1 MNRYFL
7 ILPFFCLICAG
18 LCPCSLSAE
27 DRLSGHHHATSQT
40 NMVATV
46 DSHATQAA
54 IAAMEDGGNAVDA
67 AVAAALTLGVVDG
80 YNSGIGGGCFILI
93 RSADG
98 KITAIDG
105 RETAPAAAHR
115 DFYRDA
121 FGKLQPLASRN
132 GPRAVGVPGAL
143 LALEEA
149 LKLHGKKSLS
159 ELILP
164 AAKIADDGFEVSE
177 TLSKRITGEYEQITL
192 FPATAKL
199 LLKEDAVPLQ
209 AGDIFYQ
216 KDLANTYRSV
226 AKHGTDWFYKG
237 PFAERVAQWMKE
249 NGGALT
255 QEDFAQYKTV
265 LREPI
270 RSSYRDHEIIGFPPP
285 SSGGIHVAQIL
296 NILEHFDLAAVER
309 TNRIQAKHL
318 IAEAMK
324 LAFAD
329 RAFWPGDPKFVDVPK
344 GLISKK
350 YACQLSGRI
359 NPLFQSEVLSHGLPP
374 NPTDIFRDRHTTH
387 IAVADKQ
394 GNWVA
399 ITSTL
404 NTWFGSKVV
413 VPGTGVILNNEMDD
427 FAIAPGVP
435 NAFDLIGA
443 NQNAI
448 SAGKRPLSSMSPTI
462 VLKEG
467 QPVLTLGAAGGPK
480 IITQVVCALI
490 NVIDF
495 GMPAD
500 KAIAQPRFHHQ
511 WSPNRLRVEETMS
524 VRDQSELRSY
534 GHELQLAT
542 FDDVGITQ
550 IISFDPKTG
559 TFTGAHDPRIK
570 GLAKGSSKAV
580 PSDENVARQGEPV
593 PAGSLPHGASE

>member
-1 MNRYFL
+1 MNR
-7 ILPFFCLICAG
+7 
-18 LCPCSLSAE
+18 
-27 DRLSGHHHATSQT
+27 HATSQT

-226 AKHGTDWFYKG
+226 AKHGT
-237 PFAERVAQWMKE
+237 E
-249 NGGALT
+249 
-255 QEDFAQYKTV
+255 TV

-350 YACQLSGRI
+350 YAFQLSGRI

-399 ITSTL
+399 ITSTI

-542 FDDVGITQ
+542 LDDVGITQ